1 MIQFRL
7 TFDKDDE
14 QAWLND
20 FCQQGWAMTGFI
32 AGFFTFTPCQPGEF
46 IYQLD
51 LLPGSGLRSCDYDQ
65 YAEFMEE
72 TGVEVVQRWFRW
84 VFLRKRAADG
94 PFQIYTDIDSQIQ
107 VYRRIRQMF
116 LFVLV
121 LECLCSCGIWMNVFL
136 YNDLF
141 FRCMAAVFVMFVIA
155 IARAAWQ
162 CTKRIRELEQQK

>member
-1 MIQFRL
+1 
-7 TFDKDDE
+7 
-14 QAWLND
+14 
-20 FCQQGWAMTGFI
+20 
-32 AGFFTFTPCQPGEF
+32 
-46 IYQLD
+46 
-51 LLPGSGLRSCDYDQ
+51 
-65 YAEFMEE
+65 MEE